1 VAAERWQQLLA
12 PAPVTVPGQ
21 VSLGDGPAMRFASGA
36 ANGIVRT
43 VFRVKDL
50 DRTATFL
57 AQQGLLGERDGERVR
72 INPARVQTLRF
83 EFTARA

>member
-1 VAAERWQQLLA
+1 
-12 PAPVTVPGQ
+12 
-21 VSLGDGPAMRFASGA
+21 MRFASGA